1 MHRFLLGLVCI
12 AWILAGLTAGE
23 PPVPARKSPL
33 NVAIVIHQGV
43 ELLDWAGPGET
54 FQATDEGWTFKVYT
68 VAPSKEPIKSTRF
81 ATILPEYSIKDC
93 PPPDILVVPGGNT
106 RVLLKDADFMKWL
119 KDAVPKTQVTLTVCT
134 GAFAL
139 AEAGLLDGKEATT
152 HWAAIKPLGEKYP
165 KVKVVADRRVVDQGQ
180 IVTSAGV
187 SAGID
192 GALHVVAR
200 LRGYSAAEKAARY
213 MEYRWQPEEA
223 TKALTEKK

>member
-1 MHRFLLGLVCI
+1 MTRMLC
-12 AWILAGLTAGE
+12 GLTLFLMPQLLTSTADE
-23 PPVPARKSPL
+23 PAKKRPARL
-33 NVAIVIHQGV
+33 NVAIVIHNGV

-54 FQATDEGWTFKVYT
+54 FQAAEDGWAFKVYT
-68 VAPSKEPIKSTRF
+68 VAPTKEPIKSTQF

-93 PPPDILVVPGGNT
+93 PPPDIIVIPGGTT

-119 KDAVPKTQVTLTVCT
+119 SDAVPKTKVTLTVCT

-139 AEAGLLDGKEATT
+139 AEAGFLDGKEATT
-152 HWAAIKPLGEKYP
+152 HWAAVKGLGEKYP
-165 KVKVVADRRVVDQGQ
+165 KVKMIKDRRVVDQGQ

-200 LRGYSAAEKAARY
+200 LRGYKVAEKAARY

-223 TKALTEKK
+223 TKALAEKQ